1 MLSALA
7 YTQDVEPRLEQRM
20 GQSKI
25 MEIYNYRYSYYHF
38 LTFEIDNGYQILS
51 KKEISKD
58 LKKDSKNIADVK
70 SGTNGDQFDI
80 TLLESKKQDFLSFD
94 VNRQLDRDVV
104 YKLEDGRYLVVFSK
118 KKIAQLYKEKF
129 GEGKRLKPSKK

>member
-1 MLSALA
+1 MFFFHVINP
-7 YTQDVEPRLEQRM
+7 Q
-20 GQSKI
+20 
-25 MEIYNYRYSYYHF
+25 
-38 LTFEIDNGYQILS
+38 
-51 KKEISKD
+51 
-58 LKKDSKNIADVK
+58 KKDFPITIKF
-70 SGTNGDQFDI
+70 TNKFLI
-80 TLLESKKQDFLSFD
+80 LLESKKQDFLSFD